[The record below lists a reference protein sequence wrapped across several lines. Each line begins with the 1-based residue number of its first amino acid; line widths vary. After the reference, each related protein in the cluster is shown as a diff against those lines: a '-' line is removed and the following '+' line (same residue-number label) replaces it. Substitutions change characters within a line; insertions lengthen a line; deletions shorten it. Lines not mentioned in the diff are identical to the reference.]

1 MTDLNPVDAMTTPP
15 EKLFAKWEDD
25 ILNERENVDVVLD
38 CAWKNGFVAGANQEL
53 ESCCEWL
60 DRRLFGRDEIAWRPS
75 MTDLNPV
82 DAMTTDYRA
91 MCAELTT
98 ALEYAWDGRRPKVVQ
113 ELIDR
118 ARALL
123 AQPVAEGPTIPS
135 SKLHRQELTPL
146 EITLLIEAL
155 DFAIGDIK
163 ARPNSSNHV
172 AVRAKLKRS
181 ISRPKATND

>member
-1 MTDLNPVDAMTTPP
+1 MTDP
-15 EKLFAKWEDD
+15 
-25 ILNERENVDVVLD
+25 
-38 CAWKNGFVAGANQEL
+38 
-53 ESCCEWL
+53 
-60 DRRLFGRDEIAWRPS
+60 
-75 MTDLNPV
+75 
-82 DAMTTDYRA
+82 YRA

>member
-1 MTDLNPVDAMTTPP
+1 MTDQ
-15 EKLFAKWEDD
+15 F
-25 ILNERENVDVVLD
+25 
-38 CAWKNGFVAGANQEL
+38 
-53 ESCCEWL
+53 
-60 DRRLFGRDEIAWRPS
+60 
-75 MTDLNPV
+75 
-82 DAMTTDYRA
+82 RA
-91 MCAELTT
+91 LCAELHE
-98 ALEYAWDGRRPKVVQ
+98 ALEKRC
-113 ELIDR
+113 ETLEEDR
-118 ARALL
+118 LLDRSAAALRAAL

>member
-1 MTDLNPVDAMTTPP
+1 
-15 EKLFAKWEDD
+15 
-25 ILNERENVDVVLD
+25 
-38 CAWKNGFVAGANQEL
+38 
-53 ESCCEWL
+53 
-60 DRRLFGRDEIAWRPS
+60 
-75 MTDLNPV
+75 
-82 DAMTTDYRA
+82 MTTDYRA
-91 MCAELTT
+91 MCAELADAAEQARQ
-98 ALEYAWDGRRPKVVQ
+98 ALEGWANYGKWLWPESALEQAKRNTT
-113 ELIDR
+113 EALASLNR
-118 ARALL
+118 ASALL
-123 AQPVAEGPTIPS
+123 DQPVAEGPTIPN

>member
-1 MTDLNPVDAMTTPP
+1 MTDLNPVDAMT
-15 EKLFAKWEDD
+15 
-25 ILNERENVDVVLD
+25 
-38 CAWKNGFVAGANQEL
+38 
-53 ESCCEWL
+53 
-60 DRRLFGRDEIAWRPS
+60 
-75 MTDLNPV
+75 NP
-82 DAMTTDYRA
+82 YRA
-91 MCAELTT
+91 MCAELIERLEWFIAEDETNENDPGNQYWLTGKQAGIDSVARARALLAQPGPPELTRDELLRCAKIATPDYSNHWGRELEMMRAAIT
-98 ALEYAWDGRRPKVVQ
+98 A
-113 ELIDR
+113 DR